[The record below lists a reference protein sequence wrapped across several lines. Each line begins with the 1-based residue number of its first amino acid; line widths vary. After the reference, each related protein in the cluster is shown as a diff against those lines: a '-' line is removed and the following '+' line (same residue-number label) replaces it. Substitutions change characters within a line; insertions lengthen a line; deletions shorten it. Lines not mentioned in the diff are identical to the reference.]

1 MMKTFRNMLSI
12 AAMAT
17 LLVAGCSPEKYD
29 TLPESGNV
37 ITSLTG
43 NWTVKSVIQKD
54 EGAENKN
61 SPFVT
66 IDLTSIFPYT
76 QYKLT
81 LASTSGT
88 SGTYTAVPGA
98 SPKII
103 RSNTG
108 KWEVDDAKNP
118 KVISFI
124 NGTDTTKMQIGSYPR
139 TFNQSF
145 KLRQTKVDQSTPA
158 KAAAVSYDYEF
169 VKQ

>member
-1 MMKTFRNMLSI
+1 MKKVKNILSI

-17 LLVAGCSPEKYD
+17 LVVIGCSPEEYD
-29 TLPESGNV
+29 ALPESSNV
-37 ITSLTG
+37 ITSLAG
-43 NWTVKSVIQKD
+43 NWTLKSVVQKD

-66 IDLTSIFPYT
+66 MDLTSIFPYT

-139 TFNQSF
+139 SFNQSF
-145 KLRQTKVDQSTPA
+145 KLRQTKVDMSTAA
-158 KAAAVSYDYEF
+158 KAPAISYDYEF

>member
-1 MMKTFRNMLSI
+1 MKIFNNILSI
-12 AAMAT
+12 AAITA
-17 LLVAGCSPEKYD
+17 LVLPACSPEEYD
-29 TLPESGNV
+29 ALPESGNV

-43 NWTVKSVIQKD
+43 NWTLKSVVQKD
-54 EGAENKN
+54 ESAEIKN

-66 IDLTSIFPYT
+66 QDLTSIFPYT

-81 LASTSGT
+81 LQGASGAT
-88 SGTYTAVPGA
+88 GTYTAVPGT

-118 KVISFI
+118 KIISFI

-139 TFNQSF
+139 SFNASF
-145 KLRQTKVDQSTPA
+145 KLRQTKIDLATG
-158 KAAAVSYDYEF
+158 KAALTYDYEF

>member
-1 MMKTFRNMLSI
+1 MKKVKNILCI
-12 AAMAT
+12 AAMTT
-17 LLVAGCSPEKYD
+17 LVVTGCSPEKYD
-29 TLPESGNV
+29 ALPASDNV

-43 NWTVKSVIQKD
+43 NWTLRSVIQKD

-66 IDLTSIFPYT
+66 LDLTSIFPYT

-118 KVISFI
+118 KFISFI
-124 NGTDTTKMQIGSYPR
+124 SGTDTTKMQIGSYPR

-145 KLRQTKVDQSTPA
+145 KLRQTKVDQSTDA